1 MKTEQELLKIMDH
14 VDGYV
19 MKEAES
25 DLKEEIKSLKQC
37 ASGIKD
43 LPYEKVSEKT
53 DERFQKFMESISDT
67 SKTNTSR
74 GLRTIS
80 IITAFAAGLAL
91 LLIFNPFQNKE
102 ILADFNAMKSNPD
115 KLSFVYE
122 LTSEKLSE
130 GEIEEVK
137 LLLANEE
144 NPNIKV
150 ALLDL
155 LENYTPDHVKSE
167 ELFLNLNRSST
178 PSVQM
183 AMLNA
188 MEATDISDIRS
199 DLDAFRNTV
208 GLEETVKNRILQL
221 LNNAKPK
228 NLK

>member
-53 DERFQKFMESISDT
+53 DERFQKFMESISDP

-91 LLIFNPFQNKE
+91 FLIFNPFQNKE

-122 LTSEKLSE
+122 LTSEKLRE